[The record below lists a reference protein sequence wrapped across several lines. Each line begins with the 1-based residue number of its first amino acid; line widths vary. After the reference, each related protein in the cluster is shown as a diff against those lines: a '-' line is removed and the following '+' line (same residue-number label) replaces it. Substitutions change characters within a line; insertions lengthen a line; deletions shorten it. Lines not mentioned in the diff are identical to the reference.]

1 MSTTI
6 AESLGQTPRAST
18 ERTCRECAK
27 PFEVPTFIPASIAAK
42 VHVCPSCSER
52 HAAETSRRA
61 IEQSQAVRLARWK
74 QICPPEFLQTDPNKL
89 PCQRQYRAVMN
100 WICGHRGLVLHGP
113 TGQGKSRCAWLLL
126 RREYEAGRS
135 VRSLNSASGLT
146 YAAKFSESAKDAE
159 RWIER
164 LSEVDLLLLDDC
176 FKAKLTDSFEA
187 ALFAVINTR
196 TERQL
201 PIIATLNDTGST
213 LLERLTPDRGAAMLR
228 RLREFCDSISFA

>member
-89 PCQRQYRAVMN
+89 PCQRQYRTVMN

-201 PIIATLNDTGST
+201 PIIATLNDTGASLT
-213 LLERLTPDRGAAMLR
+213 ERLSADRAPAMLR
-228 RLREFCDSISFA
+228 RLREFCDRIAFT